1 MEVGRA
7 LLLALAFVAV
17 ASLPAVIALLFCA
30 DEIIDRVACGW
41 AEWRERRRERRVIAR
56 LDRAVE
62 ADALTRN
69 IDLSEFDRE
78 DRRPLEQL
86 ANDLRRLGGQR
97 LGGHGRPM
105 VWHDSVLQAY
115 DDRLRLAC
123 RALGITEHLSEL
135 DGVDQEIER
144 VRVEGVL
151 HAAGLTL
158 PAARGVGR
166 RQQHR

>member
-7 LLLALAFVAV
+7 LTLALALIAM
-17 ASLPAVIALLFCA
+17 ASLPAAFALLFCA
-30 DEIIDRVACGW
+30 DEILDRVVCGW
-41 AEWRERRRERRVIAR
+41 SEWRERRRERRTIAR

-62 ADALTRN
+62 ADSLTRD
-69 IDLSEFDRE
+69 IDLSEFDST

-86 ANDLRRLGGQR
+86 ATDLRRLGGQR
-97 LGGHGRPM
+97 LGSNGRSM
-105 VWHDSVLQAY
+105 VWYAGVLQAY

-123 RALGITEHLSEL
+123 RALGITEHLAEL
-135 DGVDQEIER
+135 TGVDQEIER

-158 PAARGVGR
+158 PAARAGH
-166 RQQHR
+166 RQRHR